1 VWSVRGSIIQARST
15 CRMQHSFVGNKAG
28 GGTCRTIYNGGTISY
43 VLPAPLGYHVLNGFL
58 CEVQQCAANDGSTIL
73 CPVQSCDYARHG
85 GKWVAHIIQ
94 GGNCRGI
101 RTRRPRG

>member
-1 VWSVRGSIIQARST
+1 MWSVRGSIIQARST

-73 CPVQSCDYARHG
+73 CPV
-85 GKWVAHIIQ
+85 
-94 GGNCRGI
+94 
-101 RTRRPRG
+101 